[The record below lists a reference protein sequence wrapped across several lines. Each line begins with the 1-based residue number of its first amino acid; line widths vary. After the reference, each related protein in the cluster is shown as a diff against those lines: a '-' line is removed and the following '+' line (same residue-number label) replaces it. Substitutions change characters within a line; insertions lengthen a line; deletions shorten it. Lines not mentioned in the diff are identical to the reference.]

1 MDALKKSAPLVNGL
15 ALDAKGLAG
24 LKKASTAEGGST
36 EQKAA
41 VKESARQV
49 EAMFLDMLMKNMRA
63 TRMDGGLFENSG
75 KEMFEGMLDQ
85 QRAQALSARG
95 IGLAAVI
102 AQQLQTMSNATAGNV
117 DANRETPK
125 ELKWSARSST

>member
-1 MDALKKSAPLVNGL
+1 MDALNNKASLVNGL

-24 LKKASTAEGGST
+24 LKKASTAQGGST

-49 EAMFLDMLMKNMRA
+49 EAMFVDLLMKNMRA
-63 TRMDGGLFENSG
+63 TRMDGGLFENAG

-85 QRAQALSARG
+85 QRAQAVSARG

-102 AQQLQTMSNATAGNV
+102 AKQLQSISDATGGNV
-117 DANRETPK
+117 DATKQTPK
-125 ELKWSARSST
+125 ELKWSARSTT